1 MCKYIG
7 LLFFFVGSGGLLCQQ
22 FFSSQERSRFLQEM
36 DQSLLR
42 LHQSISC
49 RNLPVMAALYK
60 ESTQCD
66 ARLAG
71 YYRIVGT
78 KLKEKE
84 KSYVQ
89 PLFMQ
94 ELTEEILRMTKGEER
109 QLFVQTLCSLFL
121 VESPGEDAEFLAYY
135 EEFKN
140 MQKLDYSTKKERQK
154 VTACSTGMGLLV
166 LLLFLL

>member
-7 LLFFFVGSGGLLCQQ
+7 LLFFFIGGGGLLCQQ
-22 FFSSQERSRFLQEM
+22 FFFFQERSGFLQEM

-66 ARLAG
+66 ARLAR
-71 YYRIVGT
+71 YYKNVGE
-78 KLKEKE
+78 KLKEKD
-84 KSYVQ
+84 KSLVL
-89 PLFMQ
+89 PLFMK
-94 ELTEEILRMTKGEER
+94 ELTEEIGGLTKGEER

-135 EEFKN
+135 EEFKD
-140 MQKLDYSTKKERQK
+140 MLKKDYSTKKERQK
-154 VTACSTGMGLLV
+154 VTACTTGMGLLV